1 MKRPSLPEIVEAL
14 HKAGIPPQLSADQSR
29 LVVKVLQLLVTSYPV
44 SPARLKEIASE
55 LQMPLEVAHSIL
67 RHMSE
72 IDETGNVVGILGL
85 SQKKHSHRFQVNEHI
100 LSTWCAWDT
109 LFLPAL
115 LKHSAKVE
123 SFCPTTKS
131 KIVLTLSPDRV
142 EGYEPA
148 NAVLSM
154 VLPKPNPEGP
164 NSAEE
169 IWKVFCHYVFFFSS
183 AEAVTEWFKGKNYDP
198 VILSVEEGFQLG
210 RMTFEEVLNYT
221 SGNRGN
227 L

>member
-1 MKRPSLPEIVEAL
+1 
-14 HKAGIPPQLSADQSR
+14 
-29 LVVKVLQLLVTSYPV
+29 
-44 SPARLKEIASE
+44 
-55 LQMPLEVAHSIL
+55 
-67 RHMSE
+67 
-72 IDETGNVVGILGL
+72 
-85 SQKKHSHRFQVNEHI
+85 
-100 LSTWCAWDT
+100 
-109 LFLPAL
+109 
-115 LKHSAKVE
+115 
-123 SFCPTTKS
+123 
-131 KIVLTLSPDRV
+131 
-142 EGYEPA
+142 
-148 NAVLSM
+148 M